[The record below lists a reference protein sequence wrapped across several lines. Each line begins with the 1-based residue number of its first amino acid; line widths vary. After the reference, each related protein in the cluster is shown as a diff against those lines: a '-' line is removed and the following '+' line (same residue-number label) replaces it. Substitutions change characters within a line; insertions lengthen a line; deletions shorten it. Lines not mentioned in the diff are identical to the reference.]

1 MDVMLLFDIV
11 ILIFGVYMVVSALR
25 MKRTGAIS
33 QTVITP
39 EEIAKC
45 KDKRGFIEFMYWK
58 EALFGG
64 LITLVGVLGIVND
77 LVVSLG
83 AFNIIEMLVFLAAF
97 LWFQNEL
104 RRAREKYI

>member
-11 ILIFGVYMVVSALR
+11 IVIFGAYMVGAALKMKKTGVISSA
-25 MKRTGAIS
+25 
-33 QTVITP
+33 VITP

-45 KDKRGFIEFMYWK
+45 RDKQGFIAFMYWK

-64 LITLVGVLGIVND
+64 LVALVGILGIIND

-83 AFNIIEMLVFLAAF
+83 AFNVVEMLVFLAAF

-104 RRAREKYI
+104 RKARGKYI

>member
-1 MDVMLLFDIV
+1 MDVMLLFDVV
-11 ILIFGVYMVVSALR
+11 ILIFGVYMMGSALR
-25 MKRTGAIS
+25 MKKTGVIS

-45 KDKRGFIEFMYWK
+45 RDKQGFIAFMYWK

-64 LITLVGVLGIVND
+64 LIALVGLLGIINN

-83 AFNIIEMLVFLAAF
+83 AFNVAEMLVFLAAF